1 MPVTVMTQTTPPDK
15 DLPLY
20 SSITDVSNSSL
31 VISNKK
37 LKEVNDILN
46 KQIQNLEEE
55 KHSSEARYLSI
66 LDKLADIKEEFSL
79 CKLELQLAKEQIQT
93 KEKEIT
99 AIQMEYAKSIS
110 KFNNKEMELESK
122 NIVTEAK
129 LASLQQNLETC
140 DARYLDLVYQFSIK
154 DQSVIDLQKKK
165 DSLESSLEL
174 MSNKYKKEEITCTT
188 LKDQLQER
196 EAVRLLKIKKELVN
210 IKSYIKTSY
219 LVSSNYHTHALKKTK
234 ETITNGL
241 QKVLFDK
248 MNYSSC
254 QGKVEEKYSSW
265 TTVNEAREN
274 IMKCFKALDAIEKDI
289 GFYCNNMSQRMRQT
303 L

>member
-1 MPVTVMTQTTPPDK
+1 MTQTAPPDK

-37 LKEVNDILN
+37 LKEVNDDLN

-66 LDKLADIKEEFSL
+66 LDILADIKEEFSL

-99 AIQMEYAKSIS
+99 AIQMAYTKSIS

-140 DARYLDLVYQFSIK
+140 NTRYLDLVYQFSIK

-174 MSNKYKKEEITCTT
+174 MSNKYKKEEITCAT
-188 LKDQLQER
+188 LKVQLQEK
-196 EAVRLLKIKKELVN
+196 EAVHLLKIKRELVN

-219 LVSSNYHTHALKKTK
+219 LVSSNYHIHALKKTK

-241 QKVLFDK
+241 QKVLFDGIK
-248 MNYSSC
+248 YSSC

-265 TTVNEAREN
+265 TTVHEAREKI
-274 IMKCFKALDAIEKDI
+274 IMEGFKALDDIEKCI
-289 GFYCNNMSQRMRQT
+289 GFYCNMSQRMSQT